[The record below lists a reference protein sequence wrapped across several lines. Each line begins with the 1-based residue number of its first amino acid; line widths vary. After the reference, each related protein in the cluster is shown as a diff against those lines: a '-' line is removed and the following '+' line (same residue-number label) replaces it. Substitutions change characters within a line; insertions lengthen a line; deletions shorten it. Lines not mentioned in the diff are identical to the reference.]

1 MSLSDL
7 LKDFLLQKRLAGLSE
22 QTIKDYDNMIGIFL
36 RFVGPDTPTDCI
48 TYSVVQDYI
57 LDLFKRNL
65 SKATTASYIR
75 NLRIFLR
82 WVHKEYGLSF
92 EPSKIIVPKS
102 PKRLVHIYSDKEI
115 EYLFSCASVS
125 VPWLTARNRAII
137 ALMFDSGLRQ
147 AEVCNLLHSCID
159 RSSKVLLVTG
169 KGDKDRF
176 VPIGAVSLALLDDYL
191 SLCPY
196 TDNKY
201 VFVDR
206 MGSKLTCNAI
216 RVFVNRLKH
225 KLPFDLCSHKLRH
238 NFATNYC
245 IDSIRKSGHSNVY
258 DLSIIMGHQSIETT
272 KRYEHFAHEMLATEN
287 RISHLDSVYKV

>member
-7 LKDFLLQKRLAGLSE
+7 LKEFLLQKRLAGLSE
-22 QTIKDYDNMIGIFL
+22 QTIKDYHNMIRIFL
-36 RFVGPDTPTDCI
+36 QFVGSDIPYGCI
-48 TYSVVQDYI
+48 TYSMVQAYI
-57 LDLFKRNL
+57 LDLFKRKL
-65 SKATTASYIR
+65 SKSTTASYIR

-102 PKRLVHIYSDKEI
+102 PKRLVHIYSDEEI
-115 EYLFSCASVS
+115 EYLFSCAAVS
-125 VPWLTARNRAII
+125 VPWITARNRAII

-147 AEVCNLLHSCID
+147 AEVCNLLRSSID

-196 TDNKY
+196 VDSKY
-201 VFVDR
+201 VFLDR
-206 MGSKLTCNAI
+206 TGSNLSCNAI
-216 RVFVNRLKH
+216 RVFINRLKH
-225 KLPFDLCSHKLRH
+225 RLPFDLCSHKLRH

-272 KRYEHFAHEMLATEN
+272 KRYEHFAHEILATEN